1 MGRIFGTDG
10 ARGVVGVE
18 LTAELAVNIGRA
30 AAMVLAAE
38 THKKPLVVI
47 GMDTRIS
54 GDMLQAAVTAG
65 LCSVGADVLMLGVV
79 PTPAVAYL
87 VQHYNADAGVMLS
100 ASHNPY
106 EFNGIKLFGSRGFKL
121 TDAEEEEIEA
131 IILDQA
137 KPYDVKNDGDLGR
150 VKSASDAV
158 DIYVNYL
165 KDIYTGGF
173 AGKVLVDCANG
184 SASATA
190 RGLFEAMGVVADF
203 LFDSPD
209 GVNINDGCGSTH
221 VERLAPLVVQGGYSV
236 GLAFDGDA
244 DRLLAVDEK
253 GNLLDGDVL
262 LAILGEHLAVQNKL
276 NGNTIVVTSMT
287 NFGFFQLMKKRGTNT
302 EITKVGDRY
311 VLEAMREKNF
321 SLGGEQ
327 SGHMIF
333 SEHATTGDGQLSAVM
348 LLNTL
353 AASTKPLSEL
363 GSAMKRFPQT
373 MHNVNAT
380 PSMKAELDSHPAVI
394 GVITHWQDVLK
405 GRGRVVVR
413 ASGTEP
419 YIRVMVEG
427 EDDNEIEQ
435 AVLEIA
441 AAIRTHLI

>member
-18 LTAELAVNIGRA
+18 LTTELAVNIGRA

-54 GDMLQAAVTAG
+54 GDMLEAAVTAG
-65 LCSVGADVLMLGVV
+65 LCSVGADVLLLGVV

-87 VQHYNADAGVMLS
+87 VQHYHADAGVMLS

-106 EFNGIKLFGSRGFKL
+106 EFNGIKLFGSNGFKL
-121 TDAEEEEIEA
+121 TDDEEAQIEA
-131 IILDQA
+131 IILDHVQ
-137 KPYDVKNDGDLGR
+137 PYDVKTGGELGKVTR
-150 VKSASDAV
+150 VDDAAGVYV
-158 DIYVNYL
+158 DYL
-165 KDIYTGGF
+165 SGIYTGGF
-173 AGKVLVDCANG
+173 NGKLLIDCANG
-184 SASATA
+184 SAAATA
-190 RGLFEAMGVVADF
+190 PALFAKMGIPADF
-203 LFDSPD
+203 LAIEPD
-209 GVNINDGCGSTH
+209 GVNINAHCGSTH
-221 VERLAPLVVQGGYSV
+221 IERLIPMMAQGGYAA

-262 LAILGEHLAVQNKL
+262 LAIFGEYLSAQGKL
-276 NGNTIVVTSMT
+276 SANTIVVTSMT
-287 NFGFFQLMKKRGTNT
+287 NYGFFELMKQRKTKT

-311 VLEAMREKNF
+311 VLEAMREQNL

-333 SEHATTGDGQLSAVM
+333 SEFATTGDGQLSAIM
-348 LLNTL
+348 LLNAL
-353 AASTKPLSEL
+353 AALKKPLSEL
-363 GSAMKRFPQT
+363 GCAMKRFPQI
-373 MHNVNAT
+373 MLNVDAT
-380 PSMKAELDSHPAVI
+380 PSMKAALDAHPAVI
-394 GVITHWQDVLK
+394 GEIDRWQQILQ

-427 EDDNEIEQ
+427 ESDSEITQ
-435 AVLEIA
+435 AVNAISG
-441 AAIRTHLI
+441 AIRTYLI